1 MYGKIFL
8 RADRM
13 SVCEKSSSA
22 CCRKSSSMIRDL
34 RHRLLGSHVVAH
46 CKVQTTLGTTAGK
59 YFAAILAGH
68 SFAEAVLVHTAAV
81 GGLKSSFHFGI
92 SIYYYSI
99 TGSRGTAAFRTAKLL
114 NDFQTAKYSV
124 KKVLA

>member
-1 MYGKIFL
+1 
-8 RADRM
+8 M
-13 SVCEKSSSA
+13 SVA
-22 CCRKSSSMIRDL
+22 Q
-34 RHRLLGSHVVAH
+34 LLAADAVAH
-46 CKVQTTLGTTAGK
+46 GKALATFCATTGEN
-59 YFAAILAGH
+59 FAAVGGGH

-81 GGLKSSFHFGI
+81 GGFKGSFHFGI